1 MSFQPTSMNELQ
13 TIVREGKK
21 LILTGAGTKTALS
34 TAPDEA
40 VALDMRGFNGIIEY
54 APSEY
59 TFTAYAGTPLATIVD
74 ALAEHGQYL
83 PFDPLLV
90 QKGATLGGTVSANAS
105 GSGRWRYGGVRD
117 FILGIRFVD
126 GLGRFVRS
134 GGKVVKN
141 AAGFDLP
148 KFFVGSLGQFG
159 VLVEMSF
166 KVFPQPKSFATLRLS
181 YETIEEAMNA
191 IFALMLSPLETDAI
205 DIESQSD
212 NVVMLIRL
220 GGIEAA
226 IPNRL
231 ARLKDILSKNSKVD
245 SIETIENDGGLWQS
259 INNLEW
265 TNHLALV
272 KVPISPR
279 QVPAF
284 DARLKS
290 AKRRYTAAA
299 NVAWIALNDASDLSS
314 ILKDSALSGL
324 QLLGQGT
331 LPYLGRL
338 KGWEILQRMKHV
350 LDPKHVFLGS
360 YDAAQD

>member
-1 MSFQPTSMNELQ
+1 
-13 TIVREGKK
+13 
-21 LILTGAGTKTALS
+21 
-34 TAPDEA
+34 
-40 VALDMRGFNGIIEY
+40 MRGFNGIIEY

-59 TFTAYAGTPLATIVD
+59 TFTAYAGTPLSSIVD

-90 QKGATLGGTVSANAS
+90 QKGATLGGTVAANTS

-159 VLVEMSF
+159 ALVEMSF
-166 KVFPQPKSFATLRLS
+166 KVFPQPRRFATLKIN
-181 YETIEEAMNA
+181 YQNIDEAMKA

-205 DIESQSD
+205 DIESQAD
-212 NVVMLIRL
+212 NVMLLIRL

-231 ARLKDILSKNSKVD
+231 ARLKDFLGKNSKVD
-245 SIETIENDGGLWQS
+245 SIETVQNDNTLWQS

-265 TNHLALV
+265 VNNLALV
-272 KVPISPR
+272 KVPLAPCK
-279 QVPAF
+279 VPVF
-284 DARLKS
+284 DARVNF
-290 AKRRYTAAA
+290 AKRRYTAAG
-299 NVAWIALNDASDLSS
+299 NVAWIALNDASELSS

-331 LPYLGRL
+331 SPYLGTL
-338 KGWEILQRMKHV
+338 KGREILQRMKQV
-350 LDPKHVFLGS
+350 LDPNHVFLGS
-360 YDAAQD
+360 YNAAQD